1 VGFSWKNF
9 DGKRN
14 GKKASHV
21 EMNKYQE
28 ITMARKLLELSEK
41 ASMADIKA
49 NYRRLLAE
57 WHPDKCVDEKEKC
70 IEKTRE
76 IIAAYKTIL
85 DYCNCYQY
93 SFSEETVKRHLS
105 PEQWWSDRF
114 GDDPLWGKGNKSK
127 Q

>member
-1 VGFSWKNF
+1 M
-9 DGKRN
+9 D
-14 GKKASHV
+14 
-21 EMNKYQE
+21 KYKE
-28 ITMARKLLELSEK
+28 ITMARKLLELPET
-41 ASMADIKA
+41 ASMKEIKA

-57 WHPDKCVDEKEKC
+57 WHPDKCIDEKEKYT
-70 IEKTRE
+70 EKTRE
-76 IIAAYKTIL
+76 IIAAYRIIL

-127 Q
+127 